1 MAVRLASAASAVSA
15 VRLLLGPVLAVLF
28 APAVVVAQAPE
39 QVAAD
44 KLAAT
49 IDRMLSTDWASRGIK
64 PAAPAD
70 DAEFVRRVYLDVIGR
85 APKAAE
91 TRDYL
96 DDKSPDKRIKL
107 VEKLLAM
114 PAHAN
119 HFAAV
124 TRTAWL
130 PQSATN
136 IQFAQPGSQIE
147 QWLRR
152 HFRENTPA
160 DVVTTKLLTAKL
172 GQVAQGGN
180 QRFVQ
185 GDPSDPESFQLIGFY
200 QANEARA
207 ENVGSAVSR
216 VFLGIKLECAQCH
229 DHPFASYTREQF
241 WEFAAFFAELNR
253 VPGNRPG
260 LVGPV
265 QPQSNVNRITI
276 PNTDREIVAAF
287 FDGTDPKWS
296 NDRTP
301 RQELATWLTNPSNP
315 FFGRN
320 LANRMW
326 AHFFGYG
333 ILDPVDEPGENN
345 LPTHPELLD
354 AIGKAFAEGK
364 FDNRLLIRAI
374 TRSQAYQL
382 SSRLTHPTQ
391 ADGRRFARMNLKG
404 LTPAQMFDSL
414 VAATGFRENPNF
426 RANAFAQFQA
436 NAANPRGM
444 FLNRFASNEK
454 LTETNTTILQ
464 ALMLMNGAFVA
475 DQTGL
480 EKSEVLA
487 AITDAPFWTTKQRV
501 EAVFVTTFARNPTA
515 EELEKFSSYVDRGGP
530 GGDKKAALADVF
542 WVLLNST
549 EFLFN
554 H

>member
-1 MAVRLASAASAVSA
+1 MSFRLAALVA
-15 VRLLLGPVLAVLF
+15 LLI
-28 APAVVVAQAPE
+28 APAAAR
-39 QVAAD
+39 AAD
-44 KLAAT
+44 PADALAAT
-49 IDRMLSTDWASRGIK
+49 IDGMLDADWGSRGIK
-64 PAAPAD
+64 PAATAD

-85 APKAAE
+85 APKASE
-91 TRDYL
+91 TRDFL
-96 DDKSPDKRIKL
+96 DDKAADKRVKI
-107 VEKLLAM
+107 VEKLLTM

-124 TRTAWL
+124 TRAAWV
-130 PQSATN
+130 PQSSTN
-136 IQFAQPGSQIE
+136 VQFAQSGFQLE
-147 QWLRR
+147 QWLTR

-160 DVVTTKLLTAKL
+160 DVVVSKLITAKL
-172 GQVAQGGN
+172 GNFVNAGN
-180 QRFVQ
+180 NSRFIQ
-185 GDPSDPESFQLIGFY
+185 GDPNDPDSFQVIGFY

-207 ENVGSAVSR
+207 ENVGAAVSR
-216 VFLGIKLECAQCH
+216 VFLGVKLECAQCH
-229 DHPFASYTREQF
+229 DHPFATYTREQF

-260 LVGPV
+260 LVGP
-265 QPQSNVNRITI
+265 QPPQSNINRLTI
-276 PNTDREIVAAF
+276 PNTDREAIATF

-296 NDRTP
+296 VARTP
-301 RQELATWLTNPSNP
+301 RQELAAWMTNPANP
-315 FFGRN
+315 FFARN

-354 AIGKAFAEGK
+354 AIGRAFADAK
-364 FDNRLLIRAI
+364 FDNRVLIRAI
-374 TRSQAYQL
+374 TRTKAYQL
-382 SSRLTHPTQ
+382 TSKMTHPTQ

-487 AITDAPFWTTKQRV
+487 AIADAPFWTTKQRV
-501 EAVFVTTFARNPTA
+501 EAVFVTTFARTPTA
-515 EELEKFSSYVDRGGP
+515 EESEKFSSYVDRGGP